1 MRSIR
6 TQARCEILTSTTAA
20 LMFVPNTYFA
30 AVRFG
35 VAAILTV
42 GCSEP
47 SGPGGTAEARTIRVN
62 IATTGAP
69 ADLDRDG
76 YTLSFDGGVGRP
88 VSGNIAV
95 LIPDVSPGA
104 HLVELS
110 GLAPNCSIDGTN
122 PRSVDVTG
130 NDTTAPIFVSFSVFC
145 IPMTGSIR
153 VSTVTSGP
161 DTDSDGYL
169 VFLPS
174 VPPIKFPANGYA
186 NDRGDQGRS
195 ISGRPERC
203 G

>member
-1 MRSIR
+1 
-6 TQARCEILTSTTAA
+6 
-20 LMFVPNTYFA
+20 MFVRNTYLA

-62 IATTGAP
+62 IATAGAP

-76 YTLSFDGGVGRP
+76 YALSIDGGVGRP
-88 VSGNIAV
+88 VPGNIAV

-104 HLVELS
+104 HLVQLD
-110 GLAPNCSIDGTN
+110 GLAPNCSVAGTN

-130 NDTTAPIFVSFSVFC
+130 NDTTAPIFVSFSVTC

-153 VSTVTSGP
+153 ISTVTSGP
-161 DTDSDGYL
+161 G
-169 VFLPS
+169 
-174 VPPIKFPANGYA
+174 VP
-186 NDRGDQGRS
+186 S
-195 ISGRPERC
+195 ISGATEHARSPGDHNAGARLAKC
-203 G
+203 VRSNGVRSMKSVRFM